1 MNMMCSDAPEV
12 REMLYQQFNARIC
25 LVDIY
30 YIFKLAE
37 KRAYSN
43 SVDDLLLPCVENRDE
58 VRAFLERNGYEEL
71 IFDIVN
77 HGRVSDE
84 LEDSL
89 LAYFNQETV
98 DLFKKR
104 FVHPFDRDKSV
115 AFQSE
120 GLRLTTSSVIADV
133 IRYPLSQFHTEIT
146 KACDLFMKGKKL
158 NEEKGMNFYME
169 SYSPSFYSQYA
180 QYWVAEKLDML
191 NYPSRICV
199 V

>member
-1 MNMMCSDAPEV
+1 MRYSDVPTI

-30 YIFKLAE
+30 YIYKLAE
-37 KRAYSN
+37 KKAYAN
-43 SVDDLLLPCVENRDE
+43 TVDDLLLPCVENRDE
-58 VRAFLERNGYEEL
+58 VRAFLERNGYGEL

-77 HGRVSDE
+77 HARVSDD

-89 LAYFNQETV
+89 LAHFNQETV
-98 DLFKKR
+98 DVFKEI
-104 FVHPFDRDKSV
+104 FVHPFDKEKSV
-115 AFQSE
+115 VSLSE
-120 GLRLTTSSVIADV
+120 GLRLTTSSAMADI
-133 IRYPLSQFHTEIT
+133 IRYPLSQFHAEIT

-158 NEEKGMNFYME
+158 NDEKDMKFYME

-180 QYWVAEKLDML
+180 QYWVAERLDML
-191 NYPSRICV
+191 NYPSKICV

>member
-1 MNMMCSDAPEV
+1 
-12 REMLYQQFNARIC
+12 MLYQQFNARIC

-30 YIFKLAE
+30 YIYKLAE
-37 KRAYSN
+37 KKAYAN
-43 SVDDLLLPCVENRDE
+43 TVDDLLLPCVENRDE
-58 VRAFLERNGYEEL
+58 VRAFLERNGYGEL

-77 HGRVSDE
+77 HARVSDD

-89 LAYFNQETV
+89 LAHFNQETV
-98 DLFKKR
+98 DVFKEI
-104 FVHPFDRDKSV
+104 FVHPFDKEKSV
-115 AFQSE
+115 VFLSE
-120 GLRLTTSSVIADV
+120 GLRLTTSSAMADI

-158 NEEKGMNFYME
+158 NDEKDMKFYME

-180 QYWVAEKLDML
+180 QYWVAERLDML
-191 NYPSRICV
+191 NYPSKICV